1 MTISVAGNIARCR
14 CGTVPASHSRGAISR
29 NASPSLCSTALR
41 HASDAT
47 RRAKLRSAHAA
58 NAMKCADGS
67 ALAAPR
73 RHRRALFCT
82 PLRNRQAATVMSFY
96 LSNTRTHVRKA
107 RRRNRRAR
115 HVDHLDAMRQRES
128 PSGPLSRGDV
138 ERSKSTERK
147 RHDDQKQ
154 HASTVIIAR
163 PPARQRAA
171 RAGPAPTKRIDD
183 RPAPLRRRIARRSG
197 QCARPSGAHRQPCTG
212 AAGPAFDD
220 IATGRDGTAAPIAA
234 AAGADAGQAQL
245 AAYARI
251 VVRLR
256 DRPPRRLTVA
266 ARFGQAGRSTCSP
279 GGRGDTGAQLV
290 GRRGVERR
298 SARTRGAAATH
309 ACIAARQCGARSTSG
324 DRGNENSRQATGHVA
339 FGQPVAARER
349 GHGADSRDDERGG
362 IDSRHVARGQPGA
375 APERGARARRKG
387 NDERRATARRTDAD
401 KKHFHDAFPRGS
413 LIVAPAR
420 HTFVAQGARHG
431 VPERPL
437 PEAGQLLGAS
447 RRRARRQQSGFRKPA
462 RSNRSERVVPGSTGN
477 PHAGRRRDIG
487 AHGDLGRGDRGHTSG
502 IGRLDHQQPVGRA
515 VPAGTDPVVHLERR
529 RHADPEPLR
538 RRATAQRVDGQPR
551 QRVQS

>member
-183 RPAPLRRRIARRSG
+183 RPAPLRRRIARRAE
-197 QCARPSGAHRQPCTG
+197 QCAGLSGAHRHRCTG
-212 AAGPAFDD
+212 AG
-220 IATGRDGTAAPIAA
+220 
-234 AAGADAGQAQL
+234 
-245 AAYARI
+245 YARCANGYTRSSALQQTLYI
-251 VVRLR
+251 GAGVRYHF
-256 DRPPRRLTVA
+256 
-266 ARFGQAGRSTCSP
+266 FGVYYCNG
-279 GGRGDTGAQLV
+279 
-290 GRRGVERR
+290 
-298 SARTRGAAATH
+298 
-309 ACIAARQCGARSTSG
+309 
-324 DRGNENSRQATGHVA
+324 
-339 FGQPVAARER
+339 
-349 GHGADSRDDERGG
+349 
-362 IDSRHVARGQPGA
+362 
-375 APERGARARRKG
+375 
-387 NDERRATARRTDAD
+387 
-401 KKHFHDAFPRGS
+401 
-413 LIVAPAR
+413 
-420 HTFVAQGARHG
+420 
-431 VPERPL
+431 
-437 PEAGQLLGAS
+437 
-447 RRRARRQQSGFRKPA
+447 
-462 RSNRSERVVPGSTGN
+462 TGN
-477 PHAGRRRDIG
+477 VFFA
-487 AHGDLGRGDRGHTSG
+487 LGR
-502 IGRLDHQQPVGRA
+502 IPCYNNLI
-515 VPAGTDPVVHLERR
+515 
-529 RHADPEPLR
+529 
-538 RRATAQRVDGQPR
+538 
-551 QRVQS
+551 